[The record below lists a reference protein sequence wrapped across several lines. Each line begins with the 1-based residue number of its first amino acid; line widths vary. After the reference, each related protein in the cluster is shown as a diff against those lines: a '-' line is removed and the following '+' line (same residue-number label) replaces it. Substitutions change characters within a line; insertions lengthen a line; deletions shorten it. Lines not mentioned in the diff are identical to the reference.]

1 MKNEWIDDLK
11 EVLFIITRG
20 EYLLQD
26 VRNSMNVDAAA
37 IFAQLDKQNF
47 GYFYITTFQE
57 WLSEQVGF
65 TLNKS
70 ESTMIE
76 RRYSRGYRIT

>member
-11 EVLFIITRG
+11 EVLFIITKG

-26 VRNSMNVDAAA
+26 VRNSMNVDATY
-37 IFAQLDKQNF
+37 IFSLLDKYNF

-65 TLNKS
+65 TLNKY
-70 ESTMIE
+70 ESVMIE
-76 RRYSRGYRIT
+76 RRYSRG